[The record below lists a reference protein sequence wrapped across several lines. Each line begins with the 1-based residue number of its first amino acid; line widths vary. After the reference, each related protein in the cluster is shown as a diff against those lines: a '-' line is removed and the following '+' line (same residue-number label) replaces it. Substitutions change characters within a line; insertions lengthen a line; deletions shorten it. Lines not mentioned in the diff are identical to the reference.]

1 MNVGKISI
9 RYAKALYE
17 FAASNNETQKVY
29 EQVMSM
35 EKNLCAEKNY
45 RTYIS
50 IPTLSN
56 NQKVE
61 ILKTYVGT
69 TPCKSLEAF
78 IVFLTQQNREES
90 IRHICLSFVDYYR
103 QREGISYCTLTS
115 TTPLSEEETKKLKQ
129 LISKEK
135 ESKTTIINTVIDPE
149 LIGGFK
155 LEINNYRLDASVKH
169 ELNEIKKS
177 LVI

>member
-69 TPCKSLEAF
+69 TPCESLEAF

-115 TTPLSEEETKKLKQ
+115 TTPLSEEETKNQHFRCGRSGVCFCTSMVLWWYVRSDVQ
-129 LISKEK
+129 W
-135 ESKTTIINTVIDPE
+135 
-149 LIGGFK
+149 IG
-155 LEINNYRLDASVKH
+155 
-169 ELNEIKKS
+169 
-177 LVI
+177 LVCQGAF